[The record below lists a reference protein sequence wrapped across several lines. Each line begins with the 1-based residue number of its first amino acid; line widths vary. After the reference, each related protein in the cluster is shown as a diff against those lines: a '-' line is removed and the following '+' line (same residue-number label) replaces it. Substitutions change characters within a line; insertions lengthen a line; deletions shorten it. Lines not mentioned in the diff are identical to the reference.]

1 MILALDTATHTGWCL
16 WSDTRVVESGVVSFE
31 KRRGESN
38 GSMFLRFRHW
48 LDGML
53 KDNVKF
59 VVYERAHHRGGAATE
74 ICTNLTGRVQECCA
88 ARSIEFAA
96 VASVTLKKFATGSG
110 RSDKAGVMMAAS
122 KLTGRSIE
130 DDNEADAIMLAAYAA
145 SEYGNL

>member
-16 WSDTRVVESGVVSFE
+16 WSNGSVVESGVVSFE

-38 GSMFLRFRHW
+38 GSMFLRFRRW
-48 LDGML
+48 LDEML
-53 KDNVKF
+53 TENVKF

-74 ICTNLTGRVQECCA
+74 ICTNLTGRVQELCA
-88 ARSIEFAA
+88 SKGIEYAA
-96 VASVTLKKFATGSG
+96 VASVTLKKCATGSG
-110 RSDKAGVMMAAS
+110 KSDKAGVMLAAG
-122 KLTGRSIE
+122 KLTGRTID